1 MGWRGIADAVRA
13 ETWGVEGSRRVKR
26 LAIGG
31 GLSLTRRLAAVD
43 GTDATV
49 GGGRWHRHVGWRRG
63 GTGATVGGGFGAGRA
78 MIFEAEA
85 HFE

>member
-43 GTDATV
+43 GTDTSV
-49 GGGRWHRHVGWRRG
+49 GGGVALARRLAAGLERG
-63 GTGATVGGGFGAGRA
+63 GR
-78 MIFEAEA
+78 
-85 HFE
+85 